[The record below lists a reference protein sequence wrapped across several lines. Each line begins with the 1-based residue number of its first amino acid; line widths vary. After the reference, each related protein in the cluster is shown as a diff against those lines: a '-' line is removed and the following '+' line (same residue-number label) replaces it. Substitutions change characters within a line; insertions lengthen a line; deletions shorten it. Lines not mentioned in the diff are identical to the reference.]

1 MPRFVRFLQW
11 AFLIVLGC
19 FLTYDFIFSGVS
31 LFKDKYVLISCVLLL
46 MLELALWVIYK
57 LINDDI

>member
-19 FLTYDFIFSGVS
+19 FLTYDFIFRGVS
-31 LFKDKYVLISCVLLL
+31 LFSDKYVMISCVLLL

-57 LINDDI
+57 LINDDV